1 MLDHPTTTP
10 KFYLFGDDRF
20 KSDESLTQS
29 INIPKRQLKDM
40 IIDTKLR
47 ATLTPEVPQG
57 GRFSESPLPLESPEI
72 NLRNLFNSKNDI
84 LKFPIESSH
93 SYSYAHLSPNS
104 LSLRLNV
111 LKRSLEILRDRPNLI
126 QNLKQDVPKKL
137 ISAIENRR
145 LISQEPSNS
154 NTSRNLQSNASSAAL
169 AALFRPTMKRA
180 DSFPVDEMYSQNKAP
195 LLKSISA
202 NTANNSQESLELP
215 KYEAYSQEITEI
227 IDLLENNNVNI
238 INNQDLTSTLHSL
251 SLRQDSDYRVKYEIL
266 KNKLI
271 YALATPFV
279 DTSVMTTIGSGNN
292 NNGKLSPV
300 IHPSTVALNMLS
312 GSTAPNNRNF
322 FNSSGARP
330 FHASGK
336 HSLPQLIFTI
346 DCDAPWY
353 VKAAND
359 LACLMFGVLKNM
371 IKSLS
376 LMDLIAPQFREFVTD
391 RISRSLSGELN
402 NQATMSNS
410 DIIFAG
416 EIVAISRPG
425 DKRYAWTSLW
435 AKKKGKLIIFMFDQ
449 IPCDAIDI
457 VISRDSDKMS
467 ENGEF
472 NILSKEV
479 VAGNMVPEHQQPEKL
494 SKISYSMNKFL
505 NEVVTKDPDD
515 FQFNNYLPSEAIN
528 LRRYFTLQV
537 DDENIPCAVTSNPLE
552 IHPNKFEMKL
562 KIHSLPYIAGIF
574 ITDSNFR
581 IISCNNAIARN
592 LFGASSIDLFGK
604 SINTVINDFEEI
616 FRVGMSD
623 NSSISM
629 EPGLVLPEHFF
640 RKYNGLLKSRID
652 ATSFEENFINSKGLR
667 GTHVDGMSFFVDVQ
681 MRVGAPDTYVLWVTY
696 CRQSTTTNDFERIY
710 NLDDD
715 NLKSDEVSKSNIDS
729 NASNANEF
737 SSLKPGFNRDM
748 VGNERGFTRLPS
760 QLKLFEDT
768 SLPTV
773 TGEIIRHNST
783 RTPKNNTKR
792 FSDHVE
798 SGNSSISSLTNLNM
812 SETSRGSTLDTKT
825 SDLLNSKPTPLSKF
839 LVSFDKDFEQEL
851 LAQEEEEI
859 QQKHELSKF
868 WPTEIGTKRRIK
880 KIDEFNVVR
889 ELGEGSYGK
898 VVLAQHKGDEAYE
911 IIIKCIDKE
920 RILVDTWVRD
930 RKLGTIPSEIQIMA
944 TLVKEIHP
952 NIMRI
957 IDFFEDKQYYYL
969 ETPIFGNP
977 PAIDLFDYIEIRTD
991 MSERECQFIF
1001 KQICSAIL
1009 HLHKHGII
1017 HRDIKDENI
1026 IVDERGV
1033 IKLIDFGSAS
1043 YSKLG
1048 PFDVFVGTI
1057 DYASPEVLRGEKYD
1071 GKPQDIWALGILL
1084 YTILLKENPFYNVD
1098 EIMEGNLRLPN
1109 IISEQAI
1116 DLIKSILVREVE
1128 LRPTITDILEHEW
1141 LQ

>member
-1 MLDHPTTTP
+1 MLDHPTVP
-10 KFYLFGDDRF
+10 KFYLYDDERL
-20 KSDESLTQS
+20 KSDESLTQNIS
-29 INIPKRQLKDM
+29 IPKRKTKD
-40 IIDTKLR
+40 ITVETRFR
-47 ATLTPEVPQG
+47 ASLTPEIPQN
-57 GRFSESPLPLESPEI
+57 GRFPESALPLDSPE
-72 NLRNLFNSKNDI
+72 NSWRNQFTSKNDI

-104 LSLRLNV
+104 LALRLNV

-126 QNLKQDVPKKL
+126 QNSSDQKL
-137 ISAIENRR
+137 NPPTLGSFDNRR
-145 LISQEPSNS
+145 LVSQETNNS
-154 NTSRNLQSNASSAAL
+154 NTFTRNPQSNASSAAL
-169 AALFRPTMKRA
+169 TGWFKPTMKRA
-180 DSFPVDEMYSQNKAP
+180 DSLPVDELYSQNKTP
-195 LLKSISA
+195 LFKSESA
-202 NTANNSQESLELP
+202 ATANNSQESLELP
-215 KYEAYSQEITEI
+215 KQEAYSQEITEI
-227 IDLLENNNVNI
+227 IDLLENSNVNI
-238 INNQDLTSTLHSL
+238 INNQDLTTTLHNL

-292 NNGKLSPV
+292 NSGKSSPM
-300 IHPSTVALNMLS
+300 IHNSTTALNMLNNNI
-312 GSTAPNNRNF
+312 STANRNLF
-322 FNSSGARP
+322 ISSGARP
-330 FHASGK
+330 FHTSGK

-346 DCDAPWY
+346 DCDAPWV

-371 IKSLS
+371 IKSLN

-391 RISRSLSGELN
+391 RITRSLSGELK

-425 DKRYAWTSLW
+425 DKKYAWTSLW

-457 VISRDSDKMS
+457 VISRDSDKLT
-467 ENGEF
+467 EYGEF
-472 NILSKEV
+472 NILSREV
-479 VAGNMVPEHQQPEKL
+479 VAGNMVPEDLKPEKL
-494 SKISYSMNKFL
+494 SNISYSMNKFL
-505 NEVVTKDPDD
+505 NEVVTRDPND

-528 LRRYFTLQV
+528 SRRYFTLQV
-537 DDENIPCAVTSNPLE
+537 ENENIPCAVTSNSLE
-552 IHPNKFEMKL
+552 LHPNKFEMKL

-581 IISCNNAIARN
+581 VISCNNAIARN
-592 LFGASSIDLFGK
+592 LFGASSVDLFGN
-604 SINTVINDFEEI
+604 SINVVINDFEEV
-616 FRVGMSD
+616 FQVGMSD
-623 NSSISM
+623 NTGIIM

-640 RKYNGLLKSRID
+640 RKYDSLLQSQRNS
-652 ATSFEENFINSKGLR
+652 TNFEENFINSKGLKC
-667 GTHVDGMSFFVDVQ
+667 THVDGMSFFVDIQ
-681 MRVGAPDTYVLWVTY
+681 MRIGAPDTYVFWVTY
-696 CRQSTTTNDFERIY
+696 CRQSTTTSDFERIY
-710 NLDDD
+710 NLKNDD
-715 NLKSDEVSKSNIDS
+715 LKSDETLKSNTESDDC
-729 NASNANEF
+729 AMNE
-737 SSLKPGFNRDM
+737 SPVLKPGFNRDI
-748 VGNERGFTRLPS
+748 GGHERGFTRLPS
-760 QLKLFEDT
+760 QLKLFENT

-783 RTPKNNTKR
+783 RTPKSNSKR
-792 FSDHVE
+792 FSVHNE
-798 SGNSSISSLTNLNM
+798 SGNSSAGSFSNFTM
-812 SETSRGSTLDTKT
+812 SDTSRSSTLDTKN
-825 SDLLNSKPTPLSKF
+825 SDVFREKPAATKSPIR
-839 LVSFDKDFEQEL
+839 FDKELEKEL
-851 LAQEEEEI
+851 LIQEEEEI
-859 QQKHELSKF
+859 RQKKEISKF
-868 WPTEIGTKRRIK
+868 WPTEIGSKRRIK
-880 KIDEFNVVR
+880 KIDEFNVIR

-898 VVLAQHKGDEAYE
+898 VVLAQHKEDEAYE

-930 RKLGTIPSEIQIMA
+930 RQLGTIPSEIQIMS
-944 TLVKEIHP
+944 TLMKEIHP

-957 IDFFEDKQYYYL
+957 IDFFEDQQYYYL
-969 ETPIFGNP
+969 ETPIFGDP

-1001 KQICSAIL
+1001 KQICSAIF
-1009 HLHKHGII
+1009 HLHKHGIV

-1026 IVDERGV
+1026 IVDERGI

-1057 DYASPEVLRGEKYD
+1057 DYASPEVLRGEKYE

-1084 YTILLKENPFYNVD
+1084 YTILFKENPFYNVD

-1109 IISEQAI
+1109 IISDQAI
-1116 DLIKSILVREVE
+1116 DLVKCILVRDIK
-1128 LRPTITDILEHEW
+1128 LRPTITDILEHPW